1 MSKEFFQMRF
11 IHTSDWHLGRQFHNV
26 SLLDD
31 QRHVLLQLIELIT
44 EHQVDAVV
52 IAGDIYDRSLPP
64 AAAVQLLDEVLHK
77 ICNELHTPVIMIPG
91 NHDGAERLGFASRH
105 LTQAGLHIISDL
117 KQMTTPVAIG
127 SVCFYG
133 IPYNDPETVRHSF
146 DTTVSGYDEAHAFL
160 INEIHQVKSADKL
173 NVLISHCYLAGGE
186 ASESE
191 RPLSIGGAELV
202 SVASVQGFDYVAL
215 GHLHSPQSRGSDRIR
230 YSGSLLKYSFSEVTQ
245 KKGVTLVE
253 LADDGVI
260 NTQHLDLTP
269 LRDMRVIE
277 GEMNKILEAGKVAT
291 YREDY
296 LLVRLTDRHAILD
309 AMGKLR
315 AVFPNILHLEKP
327 GLINLDGAVMRGP
340 EKLKQGEVEMFG
352 DFFEQV
358 QGESLSAA
366 QLDAIKAIIQEARS
380 EAV

>member
-1 MSKEFFQMRF
+1 MRF

-26 SLLDD
+26 SLLED
-31 QRHVLLQLIELIT
+31 QRFVLSQLIALIA
-44 EHQVDAVV
+44 EHQVDALV
-52 IAGDIYDRSLPP
+52 IAGDIYDRSVPP

-77 ICNELHTPVIMIPG
+77 ICNELNTPVIMIPG

-105 LTQAGLHIISDL
+105 LSQAGLHIISDL
-117 KQMTTPVAIG
+117 KQMTTPVTIG
-127 SVCFYG
+127 TVCFYG

-146 DTTVSGYDEAHAFL
+146 DTDVADYDEAHAFL
-160 INEIHQVKSADKL
+160 VNQIHQVKSADTL
-173 NVLISHCYLAGGE
+173 NVLISHCYLAGSE

-191 RPLSIGGAELV
+191 RPLSIGGAEQV
-202 SVASVQGFDYVAL
+202 SVESVQGFDYVAL

-253 LADDGVI
+253 LADDGAI
-260 NTQHLDLTP
+260 NTQHLDLKP
-269 LRDMRVIE
+269 LREMRIIE
-277 GEMNKILEAGKVAT
+277 GEINEVIETGTGAS

-327 GLINLDGAVMRGP
+327 GLINLEGAVINGP
-340 EKLKQGEVEMFG
+340 EKLKQGEMEMFS

-358 QGESLSAA
+358 QGEPLTQA
-366 QLDAIKAIIQEARS
+366 QLNAIKATIEEARR
-380 EAV
+380 EAVS

>member
-1 MSKEFFQMRF
+1 MRF

-26 SLLDD
+26 SLLED
-31 QRHVLLQLIELIT
+31 QRHVLSQLIALIT

-52 IAGDIYDRSLPP
+52 IAGDVYDRSVPP

-77 ICNELHTPVIMIPG
+77 ICNELNTPVIMIPG

-117 KQMTTPVAIG
+117 KQMTTPVTIG

-146 DTTVSGYDEAHAFL
+146 DTDVAGYDEAHAFL
-160 INEIHQVKSADKL
+160 VNEIHQVKSADKR

-191 RPLSIGGAELV
+191 RPLSIGGAEQV
-202 SVASVQGFDYVAL
+202 SVESVQGFDYVAL

-253 LADDGVI
+253 LADDGAI
-260 NTQHLDLTP
+260 NAQHLDLKP
-269 LRDMRVIE
+269 LREMRVIE
-277 GEMNKILEAGKVAT
+277 GEINEVIEAGKLAT
-291 YREDY
+291 DRDDY

-327 GLINLDGAVMRGP
+327 GLINLEGAVMSGP
-340 EKLKQGEVEMFG
+340 DKLKQGEVEMFG

-358 QGESLSAA
+358 QGEPLSAA
-366 QLDAIKAIIQEARS
+366 QLDAIKAVIQEARS
-380 EAV
+380 ENVQ

>member
-1 MSKEFFQMRF
+1 MRF
-11 IHTSDWHLGRQFHNV
+11 IHTSDWHLGRLFHNV
-26 SLLDD
+26 SLLED
-31 QRHVLLQLIELIT
+31 QRYVLSQLIALIA

-52 IAGDIYDRSLPP
+52 IAGDIYDRSVPP

-77 ICNELHTPVIMIPG
+77 ICNELNTPVIMIPG

-105 LTQAGLHIISDL
+105 LSQAGLHIISDL
-117 KQMTTPVAIG
+117 KQMTTPVTIG

-146 DTTVSGYDEAHAFL
+146 DTDVAGYDEAHAFL
-160 INEIHQVKSADKL
+160 VDQIHQVKSADQR

-191 RPLSIGGAELV
+191 RPLSIGGAEQV
-202 SVASVQGFDYVAL
+202 SVESVQGFDYVAL

-253 LADDGVI
+253 LADGGAM
-260 NTQHLDLTP
+260 TAQHLDLKP
-269 LRDMRVIE
+269 LREMRVIE
-277 GEMNKILEAGKVAT
+277 GEINEVIEVGKVAS

-315 AVFPNILHLEKP
+315 VVFPNILHLEKP
-327 GLINLDGAVMRGP
+327 GLINWEGAVINGP
-340 EKLKQGEVEMFG
+340 EKLKQGELEMFS

-358 QGESLSAA
+358 QGEPLTEA
-366 QLDAIKAIIQEARS
+366 QLNAIKATIEEARS
-380 EAV
+380 EAVS